1 MPKKKEEVPEVPE
14 PEEKIEPPKK
24 TKENIWEVKLVQS
37 LTDPFVNIEA
47 VVNTETE
54 EVIYSKNPYT
64 DAHVLNELKEIKKAI
79 V

>member
-1 MPKKKEEVPEVPE
+1 MPKNKEVQKEPKAPEKP
-14 PEEKIEPPKK
+14 
-24 TKENIWEVKLVQS
+24 KENIWEVKLVQS

-54 EVIYSKNPYT
+54 EVIYSKNPYA
-64 DAHVLNELKEIKKAI
+64 DAHVFNELEKVKKAI

>member
-1 MPKKKEEVPEVPE
+1 MPKKKEIEEPKE
-14 PEEKIEPPKK
+14 PEKP
-24 TKENIWEVKLVQS
+24 KENIWDVKLVQS
-37 LTDPFVNIEA
+37 ITDPLVNVEA

-64 DAHVLNELKEIKKAI
+64 DAHVFNEIEEIKKAI